1 MIDYLSQR
9 VESPEVYLSKENSL
23 SICSSDI
30 HNLIN
35 IAEKLPRNR
44 VRFCLHSSSDETV
57 HEMFIVHPKEAYVR
71 PHKHINKPESML
83 IIEGEADY
91 VVFDD
96 EGNIK
101 EKISMGDYRS
111 GKSFYQSAR
120 AEQFHSLVIHS
131 KWLVFL
137 EVTQGPFNKK
147 DTVFAEWSPKGNE
160 NGEIIEFMKKIEE
173 VFK

>member
-1 MIDYLSQR
+1 MLFQHNNRKNS
-9 VESPEVYLSKENSL
+9 EVYISNQELFSLKSK
-23 SICSSDI
+23 DI
-30 HNLIN
+30 SRLIS
-35 IAEKLPRNR
+35 AAKLTLRNR
-44 VRFCLHSSSDETV
+44 VRFCSHHSTNDMV

-101 EKISMGDYRS
+101 EKIPMGDYRS

-147 DTVFAEWSPKGNE
+147 DTVFAEWSPKENE